1 MAKKIHNIEGIEF
14 GTASSNTRYGSR
26 DDSLIVKLP
35 PKSKLS
41 GKFTSNKL
49 RAAPVKLAIQNL
61 LSLSKENKILLINA
75 GNANAA
81 TGPNGLKDVKSYCS
95 QIAKDS
101 LIKKENII
109 PFSTG
114 VIGEPLPVKSY
125 LNAFRSAMIATE
137 EKNWKKAASAI
148 LTTDTKPKIVSKE
161 LKIGKT
167 AYYVTGFAKGS
178 GMIRPDFATLLSF
191 VFIDADISQST
202 LNKIHQDALS
212 ESFETITVDGDTSPN
227 DSSLLAT
234 NGNLNKKI
242 LKGSS
247 AESKLA
253 KIISEVF
260 KELSELLVE
269 DAEGATKKI
278 TVEVNQA
285 KNLAQAKSV
294 AFTVAESPLVKTA
307 MFGSDA
313 NWGRILSAVGRDKSV
328 ADIDKVEIKLNN
340 QPLVRRGFIDSRYSE
355 KLASKEMKKKDIN
368 INISLGLGKKKF
380 KALTSDLS
388 EDYVLINSDYR
399 S

>member
-49 RAAPVKLAIQNL
+49 RAAPVQLAIQNL
-61 LSLSKENKILLINA
+61 LILSKENKILLINA

-167 AYYVTGFAKGS
+167 TYYVTGFAKGS

-278 TVEVNQA
+278 TVEVSQA

>member
-49 RAAPVKLAIQNL
+49 RAAPVQLAIQNL
-61 LSLSKENKILLINA
+61 LNLSKENKILLINA

-191 VFIDADISQST
+191 IFIDADISQST

-278 TVEVNQA
+278 TVEVSQA

-328 ADIDKVEIKLNN
+328 TDIDKVEIKLNN

>member
-49 RAAPVKLAIQNL
+49 RAAPVQLAIQNL

-161 LKIGKT
+161 LKVGKT
-167 AYYVTGFAKGS
+167 TYHVTGFAKGS

-247 AESKLA
+247 AESRLA

-278 TVEVNQA
+278 TVEVSQA

>member
-49 RAAPVKLAIQNL
+49 RAAPVQLAIQNL

-137 EKNWKKAASAI
+137 EKNWEKAASAI

-247 AESKLA
+247 AESRLA

-278 TVEVNQA
+278 TVEVSQA

>member
-49 RAAPVKLAIQNL
+49 RAAPVQLAIQNL
-61 LSLSKENKILLINA
+61 LNLSKENKILLINA

-161 LKIGKT
+161 LKVGKT

-278 TVEVNQA
+278 TVEVSQA

>member
-49 RAAPVKLAIQNL
+49 RAAPVQLAIQNL
-61 LSLSKENKILLINA
+61 LNLSKENKILLINA

-114 VIGEPLPVKSY
+114 VIGESLPVKSY

-247 AESKLA
+247 VESRLA

>member
-49 RAAPVKLAIQNL
+49 RAAPVQLAIQNL

-125 LNAFRSAMIATE
+125 LNAFRSAMIAKE

-161 LKIGKT
+161 LKVGKT

-247 AESKLA
+247 AESRLA

-278 TVEVNQA
+278 TVEVSQA

>member
-49 RAAPVKLAIQNL
+49 RAAPVQLAIQNL
-61 LSLSKENKILLINA
+61 LNLSKENKILLINA

-125 LNAFRSAMIATE
+125 LNAFRSAMLATE

-247 AESKLA
+247 AESRLA

-278 TVEVNQA
+278 TVEVSQA

>member
-49 RAAPVKLAIQNL
+49 RAAPVQLAIQNL
-61 LSLSKENKILLINA
+61 LNLSKENKILLINA

-81 TGPNGLKDVKSYCS
+81 TGPNGLKDVQSYCS

-278 TVEVNQA
+278 TVEVSQA

>member
-49 RAAPVKLAIQNL
+49 RAAPVHLAIQNL

-278 TVEVNQA
+278 TVEVSQA

>member
-49 RAAPVKLAIQNL
+49 RAAPVQLAIQNL
-61 LSLSKENKILLINA
+61 LNLSKENKILLINA

-114 VIGEPLPVKSY
+114 VIGESLPVKSY

-247 AESKLA
+247 AESRLA

-278 TVEVNQA
+278 TVEVSQA

>member
-49 RAAPVKLAIQNL
+49 RAAPVQLAIQNL
-61 LSLSKENKILLINA
+61 LNLSKENKILLINA

-137 EKNWKKAASAI
+137 EKNWKNAASAI

-161 LKIGKT
+161 LKVGKT
-167 AYYVTGFAKGS
+167 TYYVTGFAKGS

-247 AESKLA
+247 VEGKLA

>member
-49 RAAPVKLAIQNL
+49 RAAPVQLAIQNL

-278 TVEVNQA
+278 TVEVSQA

>member
-1 MAKKIHNIEGIEF
+1 MTKKIHNIEGIEF

-49 RAAPVKLAIQNL
+49 RAAPVQLAIQNL

-125 LNAFRSAMIATE
+125 LNAFRSAMIAKE

-161 LKIGKT
+161 LKVGKT

-278 TVEVNQA
+278 TVEVSQA

>member
-49 RAAPVKLAIQNL
+49 RAAPVQLAIQNL
-61 LSLSKENKILLINA
+61 LNLSKENKILLINA

-114 VIGEPLPVKSY
+114 VIGESLPVKSY

-247 AESKLA
+247 AESRLA

>member
-26 DDSLIVKLP
+26 DDTLIVKLP

-81 TGPNGLKDVKSYCS
+81 TGPKGLKDVKSYCS

-227 DSSLLAT
+227 DSSLLAS

-278 TVEVNQA
+278 TVEVSQA

-355 KLASKEMKKKDIN
+355 KLASKAMKKKDIN
-368 INISLGLGKKKF
+368 ISISLGLGKKKF
-380 KALTSDLS
+380 KAMTSDLS

>member
-49 RAAPVKLAIQNL
+49 RAAPVQLAIQNL

-161 LKIGKT
+161 LKVGKT

-191 VFIDADISQST
+191 VFIDADINQST

-278 TVEVNQA
+278 TVEVSQA

>member
-49 RAAPVKLAIQNL
+49 RAAPVQLAIQNL
-61 LSLSKENKILLINA
+61 LNLSKENKILLINA

-247 AESKLA
+247 AESRLA

-278 TVEVNQA
+278 TVEVSQA

-388 EDYVLINSDYR
+388 EDYVIINSDYR

>member
-49 RAAPVKLAIQNL
+49 RAAPVQLAIQNL
-61 LSLSKENKILLINA
+61 LNLSKENKILLINA

-247 AESKLA
+247 VESKLA

-278 TVEVNQA
+278 TVEVSQA

>member
-49 RAAPVKLAIQNL
+49 RAAPVHLAIQNL
-61 LSLSKENKILLINA
+61 LNLSKENKILLINA

-167 AYYVTGFAKGS
+167 TYYVTGFAKGS

-227 DSSLLAT
+227 DSSLLDT

-278 TVEVNQA
+278 TVEVSQA

-328 ADIDKVEIKLNN
+328 ADINKVEIKLNN